1 MRFIFILAA
10 LFGTLTH
17 TGAALAARSLEVID
31 SSERHALV
39 IGNNAYLSTA
49 PLEKAGND
57 ALAMGKSLER
67 IGYRTTVLIDANR
80 RQMNTAI
87 NRFVENITGGGE
99 GVLFFAGHGVQINNQ
114 NFLLPVDID
123 NPRHEADVGDQAISL
138 QSVQDKIAQAHPRFT
153 LLVIDA
159 CRNNPLPQRAGRNLG
174 GTRGLALASS
184 AEGQMVIFSAGANQL
199 ALDKLHA
206 QDANP
211 NGLFTRELLPWL
223 EKPGVSVRQAM
234 LEVRRSVHTKA
245 KEVNHDQFPAVYD
258 QVLGDF
264 YFLPKSAVTASVRP
278 VQPDVPPPSTS
289 AAESPKTARPVS
301 LGLEAVPIKPAAPT
315 GMLQET
321 PVAAAPP
328 PHPVTSTAILAYA
341 GLGIPGYRHFWR
353 GEKRE
358 GYTRRLNEL
367 LARTGAQ
374 ELALQANAAAAE
386 AFDKLWNDPDLSAG
400 SRSACSTNPAPR
412 ALLLARV
419 ETAPAL
425 FTDIESAYW
434 PELKMQLVDCASL
447 KIQRQ
452 QKSLAP
458 RKQDEWPFATDLAQE
473 LSEFLR
479 NSRNTLSN

>member
-1 MRFIFILAA
+1 MRFILILVT
-10 LFGTLTH
+10 LFGMFTQSGML
-17 TGAALAARSLEVID
+17 LAARSLEVID
-31 SSERHALV
+31 NNRYALV

-49 PLEKAGND
+49 QLEKAGND

-138 QSVQDKIAQAHPRFT
+138 QSVQDKLAQAHPRFT

-174 GTRGLALASS
+174 ATRGLALASS

-206 QDANP
+206 QDNNP

-264 YFLPKSAVTASVRP
+264 FFLPKSAVTASVRP
-278 VQPDVPPPSTS
+278 VQPDVPMPSTA
-289 AAESPKTARPVS
+289 AAESTPSARPVS
-301 LGLEAVPIKPAAPT
+301 LDLEAVPIKPAAPT
-315 GMLQET
+315 GMLQEA
-321 PVAAAPP
+321 PAAAAPP
-328 PHPVTSTAILAYA
+328 PHPVTATPMLAYA

-358 GYTRRLNEL
+358 GYTQRLNEL
-367 LARTGAQ
+367 LARTGSQ
-374 ELALQANAAAAE
+374 VLALQAQTSAAE
-386 AFDKLWNDPDLSAG
+386 AFEKLWNDPELSAG
-400 SRSACSTNPAPR
+400 SRSACSANPAPR

-419 ETAPAL
+419 ETAPAF
-425 FTDIESAYW
+425 FTEIESAYW
-434 PELKMQLVDCASL
+434 PELKMQLVDCVSL

-458 RKQDEWPFATDLAQE
+458 RKQDEWPFATDLNQE

-479 NSRNTLSN
+479 NSRNALTN

>member
-1 MRFIFILAA
+1 MRFILILVT
-10 LFGTLTH
+10 LFGMLTQS
-17 TGAALAARSLEVID
+17 GISLAARSLEVID
-31 SSERHALV
+31 NNNRHALV
-39 IGNNAYLSTA
+39 IGNNAYRSTA

-67 IGYRTTVLIDANR
+67 VGYRTTVLIDANR

-138 QSVQDKIAQAHPRFT
+138 QSVQDKLAQAHPRFT

-159 CRNNPLPQRAGRNLG
+159 CRNNPLPQRAGRSLG

-206 QDANP
+206 HDNNP

-234 LEVRRSVHTKA
+234 LEVRRSVHSKA

-278 VQPDVPPPSTS
+278 VQPDVPMPSTA
-289 AAESPKTARPVS
+289 AAETTPSARPVS

-315 GMLQET
+315 GMLQEAAS
-321 PVAAAPP
+321 AAAPP
-328 PHPVTSTAILAYA
+328 ERPATAMLAYA
-341 GLGIPGYRHFWR
+341 GQGIPGYRHFWR

-367 LARTGAQ
+367 LARTGTQ
-374 ELALQANAAAAE
+374 VLALQVNTPAAE
-386 AFDKLWNDPDLSAG
+386 PFEKLWNDPDLSAG
-400 SRSACSTNPAPR
+400 SRSACSANPAPR

-419 ETAPAL
+419 ETAPAY
-425 FTDIESAYW
+425 FTEVESAYW
-434 PELKMQLVDCASL
+434 PELKMQLVDCVSL

-458 RKQDEWPFATDLAQE
+458 RKQDEWPFATDLNNE

-479 NSRNTLSN
+479 NSRNALGH